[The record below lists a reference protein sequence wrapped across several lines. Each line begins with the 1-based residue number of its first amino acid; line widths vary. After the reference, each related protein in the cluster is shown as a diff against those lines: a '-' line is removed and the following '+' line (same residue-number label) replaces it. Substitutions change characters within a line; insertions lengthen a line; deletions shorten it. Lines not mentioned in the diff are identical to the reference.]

1 MIKYKAFTL
10 IELLVVIAIIAI
22 LAAILFPVFAQAK
35 EAAKKTAC
43 LSNTKQQD
51 LAVLMYMGDADDVY
65 VMNETTGLD
74 PNGYAGFNWTFA
86 VQPYMK
92 NWQLFRDPDDQSN
105 PYNIWTSGP
114 YDWNENWQ
122 RWGIAYGMNADYL
135 NNAGGDCSQ
144 WSTSTAPQNG
154 YGPPIASNAVATPA
168 STVFAVD
175 KKIVGSSAGWYT
187 DTNALAPA
195 TITAPDACTWSNG
208 GWGSGSYGDTVNYAA
223 PNNTG
228 TGNVSI
234 RHNGG
239 SNVAFCD
246 GHSKYELPGALAAG
260 TNWNKTLASTQIII
274 TDITKYQWD
283 SNQ

>member
-1 MIKYKAFTL
+1 MNKYKAFTL

-65 VMNETTGLD
+65 IMNESDTVD
-74 PNGYAGFNWTFA
+74 PNGYVGFNWTFA

-105 PYNIWTSGP
+105 PYNIWSGGE
-114 YDWNENWQ
+114 YDWSENWQ
-122 RWGIAYGMNADYL
+122 RFGIGYGMNADYL
-135 NNAGGDCSQ
+135 NNAGGDCSG
-144 WSTSTAPQNG
+144 WLPQG
-154 YGPPIASNAVATPA
+154 YGPPIAASGVATPA

-175 KKIVGSSAGWYT
+175 KKNVGNASGWYA

-195 TITAPDACTWSNG
+195 TITASDACTWSNG
-208 GWGSGSYGDTVNYAA
+208 GWGSGSYGDTIQFAP

-228 TGNVSI
+228 TGNVSL
-234 RHNGG
+234 RHTGG
-239 SNVAFCD
+239 SNVSFCD

-260 TNWNKTLASTQIII
+260 TNWQKTLASTQIII